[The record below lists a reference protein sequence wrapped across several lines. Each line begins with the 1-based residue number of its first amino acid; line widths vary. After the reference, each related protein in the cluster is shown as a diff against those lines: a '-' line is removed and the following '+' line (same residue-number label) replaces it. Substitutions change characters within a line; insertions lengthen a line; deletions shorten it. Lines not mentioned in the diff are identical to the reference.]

1 MKGLFRKIFKKDK
14 GENANSAAQSEETKT
29 AEVPPFPQQT
39 RICQNDQHLDM
50 PFKCLN
56 DHCQNQ
62 ICTKCA
68 TPNKNNDILCQLCTL
83 SEMNFGGD
91 SGSSGDEAF
100 TGGSMTLEARV
111 SFDPK
116 NKSVVGWD
124 SIWAIIDAEE
134 KDKNDLIA
142 KLNAGVG
149 KFVEDQRASE
159 RLKDGKEKI
168 VPVEEDRDQ

>member
-1 MKGLFRKIFKKDK
+1 
-14 GENANSAAQSEETKT
+14 
-29 AEVPPFPQQT
+29 
-39 RICQNDQHLDM
+39 
-50 PFKCLN
+50 
-56 DHCQNQ
+56 
-62 ICTKCA
+62 
-68 TPNKNNDILCQLCTL
+68 
-83 SEMNFGGD
+83 MNFGGD

-168 VPVEEDRDQ
+168 VPVEEDRD